1 MLNLVSC
8 LAVLQQRNYYVEMWT
23 PGFIGTLIF
32 GMLAGWITGVLT
44 RGRGYGCVVDI
55 LLGLI
60 GAFIGRFIFA
70 KLGIVVFGFIGNL
83 AAAVVGAVVLVAAVR
98 LIAGSRD

>member
-1 MLNLVSC
+1 MWNIAANLTF
-8 LAVLQQRNYYVEMWT
+8 LQQHNYYVEMWT

-55 LLGLI
+55 ILGLI
-60 GAFIGRFIFA
+60 GAFIGRFIFQ

-83 AAAVVGAVVLVAAVR
+83 AAAVVGAVVLVAIVR